1 MILSVQPQT
10 VLAAP
15 GDTDIT
21 EVNLNGVSNELWSN
35 KDVTFATLDE
45 ESNYTIE
52 SQKWTS
58 TVGNITPSSTGLK
71 PTAGEEYT
79 FIITLKAKDGYVFPI
94 KSETAVFFDGALK
107 VNGINCDSVVAMVT
121 NDGKTLTATL
131 FPLTKVKGVTDIPG
145 GSGVTVETEV
155 RDHYANI
162 SATGEIDITRESGYT
177 VNPEGDAPNSSSTVW
192 FKTDSDGKNLIE
204 TENQDEAVLSITINP
219 DENKAVMALAG
230 DIDKNI
236 SCTLN
241 FNGTKY
247 MGSKLTYNG
256 SVEDK
261 TTGKITIKETRDEY
275 YAKFQLACTVNL
287 IVKPVE
293 EINEVV
299 VKGAEF
305 NYKAG
310 NAPQKAAVP
319 FFMDGVE
326 RCETAYEC
334 WEEMENG
341 NPVAF
346 WYSDESRYTSS
357 MKRITQFEE
366 GKKYMYSIELRA
378 KDGYEFGD
386 NCSVIINDTMNAP
399 LNVHKTLNGLL
410 ITVVKTIAPVSQ
422 KEIGFVEIN
431 NAVLNFKDGDK
442 PVFTGSVP
450 DSAPYALTYE
460 AWQTDGEGISSEEGF
475 NDESHLPMW
484 GGKLITTF
492 DKSKTYTYRL
502 CLKITD
508 SGSKE
513 GWFFGSNTKL
523 KLNGQEVAFQRE
535 SSDDGQQFSGA
546 AALTMVPEAA
556 GTAPDYKITE
566 GANGTWTQQSDG
578 ALRFVAHGDFSK
590 FTGVKIDGILIATD
604 KYTAV
609 SGSTVITLKKDY
621 LDTLSV
627 GNHTLTVVYNDGECG
642 TEFALMAA
650 ASHTHSYGSGWKYNE
665 ASHWHEC
672 TCGDEAETAAH
683 SFQWVIDKEA
693 TAAGKGSKHE
703 ECSVC
708 GYKKAAV
715 EILAADP
722 TAGSGNVTAPKTGDD
737 SSPMAWLA
745 LLFISGG
752 VLTGATVLGRKK
764 KSL

>member
-1 MILSVQPQT
+1 MNKGTTLGKRVFAALLTVLMILSVQPQP
-10 VLAAP
+10 VLASP

-21 EVNLNGVSNELWSN
+21 EVKLNGVSNELWSN
-35 KDVTFATLDE
+35 QDVTFATLDE

-58 TVGNITPSSTGLK
+58 TVGNITPSSAGLK
-71 PTAGEEYT
+71 PTAGKEYT

-94 KSETAVFFDGALK
+94 KSETAVFFNGALK
-107 VNGINCDSVVAMVT
+107 VNGIDCDSAVATVS

-131 FPLTKVKGVTDIPG
+131 FLLTKVKGVTDTPG

-155 RDHYANI
+155 HTHYSNI

-177 VNPEGDAPNSSSTVW
+177 VNLEGDAPNSSSTVW
-192 FKTDSDGKNLIE
+192 FKTDSDGKTLIK
-204 TENQDEAVLSITINP
+204 TENQDEAVMSITI
-219 DENKAVMALAG
+219 DHKENKAVMALAG

-241 FNGTKY
+241 FNDTEY
-247 MGSKLTYNG
+247 MGSTLTYG
-256 SVEDK
+256 ESVKDES
-261 TTGKITIKETRDEY
+261 TGMTTIKETRDEY

-287 IVKPVE
+287 IVKPLE
-293 EINEVV
+293 GINEVV

-310 NAPQKAAVP
+310 NAPQTAAVP
-319 FFMDGVE
+319 FFTDGVE

-357 MKRITQFEE
+357 MKRITRFEE
-366 GKKYMYSIELRA
+366 GKRYMYSIELRA

-386 NCSVIINDTMNAP
+386 NCSVIINDTMIDP
-399 LNVHKTLNGLL
+399 LNVHKTQNGLF
-410 ITVVKTIAPVSQ
+410 ITAVKTIAPVSQ
-422 KEIGFVEIN
+422 KEIEFVEIN
-431 NAVLNFKDGDK
+431 NATLNFKDGDK

-450 DSAPYALTYE
+450 DGAPYSLTYE
-460 AWQTDGEGISSEEGF
+460 AWQTDGEGISSEGWF

-484 GGKLITTF
+484 GGKLISTF
-492 DKSKTYTYRL
+492 DKSKIYTYKL
-502 CLKITD
+502 CLKTT
-508 SGSKE
+508 SAE

-523 KLNGQEVAFQRE
+523 KINGQEVAFQRD
-535 SSDDGQQFSGA
+535 SSNNEQQFSGA

-556 GTAPDYKITE
+556 GTTPDYKITE
-566 GANGTWTQQSDG
+566 GADGTWTQDSDG
-578 ALRFVAHGDFSK
+578 ALRFVANGDFSK

-609 SGSTVITLKKDY
+609 SGSTVITLKKDF

-627 GNHTLTVVYNDGECG
+627 GRHTLTVVYNDGECS

-650 ASHTHSYGSGWKYNE
+650 ASHTH
-665 ASHWHEC
+665 
-672 TCGDEAETAAH
+672 T
-683 SFQWVIDKEA
+683 FQWVVDKEA
-693 TAAGKGSKHE
+693 TATEKGSKHE

-715 EILAADP
+715 EIPAADP

>member
-1 MILSVQPQT
+1 MNKGTTLGKRVFAALLTVLMILSVQPQP

-15 GDTDIT
+15 DDTDIT

-71 PTAGEEYT
+71 PTAGEDYS
-79 FIITLKAKDGYVFPI
+79 FIITLKAKDGYVFPV
-94 KSETAVFFDGALK
+94 KSETAVFFDGK
-107 VNGINCDSVVAMVT
+107 IKMDGIACDSAMTMVT
-121 NDGKTLTATL
+121 GNGKMLTVTL
-131 FPLTKVKGVTDIPG
+131 FLLTTVKGVTDTPG

-155 RDHYANI
+155 RSHYANI

-177 VNPEGDAPNSSSTVW
+177 VNLEGDAPKSSVTVW
-192 FKTDSDGKNLIE
+192 FKTDSDGTNLIK
-204 TENQDEAVLSITINP
+204 TENQDEAILSITIVP
-219 DENKAVMALAG
+219 EENKAVMVLAG
-230 DIDKNI
+230 DIDKDV
-236 SCTLN
+236 SCSLN
-241 FNGTKY
+241 FNDTVFT
-247 MGSKLTYNG
+247 GSTLTYVS

-261 TTGKITIKETRDEY
+261 TTGKITMKEIRDDY
-275 YAKFQLACTVNL
+275 YARFQLDCTVNL

-293 EINEVV
+293 GINEVV

-310 NAPQKAAVP
+310 SAPQKAAVP

-341 NPVAF
+341 SPVAF

-357 MKRITQFEE
+357 MKRIAQFEE

-386 NCSVIINDTMNAP
+386 NCSVIINDTMIDS

-410 ITVVKTIAPVSQ
+410 ITAVKTIAPVSQ
-422 KEIGFVEIN
+422 KEIEFVEIN
-431 NAVLNFKDGDK
+431 NATLNFKDGDK

-450 DSAPYALTYE
+450 DGAPYSLTYE
-460 AWQTDGEGISSEEGF
+460 AWQTDGEGISSEGWF

-484 GGKLITTF
+484 GGKLISTF
-492 DKSKTYTYRL
+492 DKSKIYTYKL
-502 CLKITD
+502 CLKTT
-508 SGSKE
+508 SAE

-523 KLNGQEVAFQRE
+523 KINGQEVAFQRD
-535 SSDDGQQFSGA
+535 SSDNEQQFSGA

-556 GTAPDYKITE
+556 ATTPDYKITE
-566 GANGTWTQQSDG
+566 GADGTWTQQSDG
-578 ALRFVAHGDFSK
+578 ALRFVANGDFSK

-609 SGSTVITLKKDY
+609 SGSTVITLKKEF

-627 GNHTLTVVYNDGECG
+627 GKHTLTVVYSDGECS
-642 TEFALMAA
+642 TEFGLLAA
-650 ASHTHSYGSGWKYNE
+650 ASHT
-665 ASHWHEC
+665 
-672 TCGDEAETAAH
+672 H

-693 TAAGKGSKHE
+693 TATEKGSKHE

-715 EILAADP
+715 EIPVTAPA
-722 TAGSGNVTAPKTGDD
+722 AGSDSITAPKTGDD
-737 SSPMAWLA
+737 SSPMAWAA
-745 LLFISGG
+745 LLFIGG
-752 VLTGATVLGRKK
+752 CVLTGVTVLGRKK

>member
-1 MILSVQPQT
+1 MNKGTTLGKRVFAALLTVLIILSVQPRS

-21 EVNLNGVSNELWSN
+21 EVNLNGVSNELWSYQ
-35 KDVTFATLDE
+35 DVTFATLDE

-58 TVGNITPSSTGLK
+58 DVGDITPSSAGLK
-71 PTAGEEYT
+71 PTAGKEYT
-79 FIITLKAKDGYVFPI
+79 FIITLKANDGYVFPV
-94 KSETAVFFDGALK
+94 KSETVVFFNGALK
-107 VNGINCDSVVAMVT
+107 VNGIDCDSAVT
-121 NDGKTLTATL
+121 RVTDNGKTLTATL
-131 FPLTKVKGVTDIPG
+131 FLLTTVKGVTDTPG

-155 RDHYANI
+155 RSHYANI

-177 VNPEGDAPNSSSTVW
+177 VNLEGDAPNDFTVW
-192 FKTDSDGKNLIE
+192 FKTDSDGKTLIK
-204 TENQDEAVLSITINP
+204 TENQDEAILSIKIDHN
-219 DENKAVMALAG
+219 ENKVVMALAG
-230 DIDKNI
+230 DMDKNI

-241 FNGTKY
+241 FNDTEY
-247 MGSKLTYNG
+247 MGSKLTYVG

-261 TTGKITIKETRDEY
+261 TTGKITMKETRDEY

-293 EINEVV
+293 DINEVV

-346 WYSDESRYTSS
+346 WYSDESKYTSS

-366 GKKYMYSIELRA
+366 GKRYMYSIELRA

-386 NCSVIINDTMNAP
+386 NCSVIINDTMIDS

-410 ITVVKTIAPVSQ
+410 ITAVKTIAPVSQ
-422 KEIGFVEIN
+422 KEIEFVEIN
-431 NAVLNFKDGDK
+431 NATLNFKDGDK

-450 DSAPYALTYE
+450 DGAPYALTYE
-460 AWQTDGEGISSEEGF
+460 AWQTDGEGISSEGWF

-484 GGKLITTF
+484 GGKLISTF
-492 DKSKTYTYRL
+492 DKSKIYTYKL
-502 CLKITD
+502 CLKTT
-508 SGSKE
+508 SAE

-523 KLNGQEVAFQRE
+523 KINGQEVAFQRD
-535 SSDDGQQFSGA
+535 SSNNEQQFSGA

-556 GTAPDYKITE
+556 GTTPDYKITE
-566 GANGTWTQQSDG
+566 GAAGTWTQDSDG
-578 ALRFVAHGDFSK
+578 TLRFVANGDFSK

-609 SGSTVITLKKDY
+609 SGSTVITLKKDF

-627 GNHTLTVVYNDGECG
+627 GRHTLTVVYNDGECS

-650 ASHTHSYGSGWKYNE
+650 ASHTH
-665 ASHWHEC
+665 
-672 TCGDEAETAAH
+672 T
-683 SFQWVIDKEA
+683 FQWVIDREA
-693 TAAGKGSKHE
+693 TATEKGSKHE

-715 EILAADP
+715 EIPATAP
-722 TAGSGNVTAPKTGDD
+722 AAGSGSITAPKTCDD
-737 SSPMAWLA
+737 SNPMAWVA

-752 VLTGATVLGRKK
+752 VLTGVTVLRRKK
-764 KSL
+764 NSL

>member
-1 MILSVQPQT
+1 MNKGTTLGKRVFAALLTVLMILSVQPQP
-10 VLAAP
+10 VLASP

-21 EVNLNGVSNELWSN
+21 EVKLNGVSNELWSN
-35 KDVTFATLDE
+35 QDVTFATLDE

-58 TVGNITPSSTGLK
+58 TVGNITPSSAGLK
-71 PTAGEEYT
+71 PTAGKEYT

-94 KSETAVFFDGALK
+94 KSETAVFFNGALK
-107 VNGINCDSVVAMVT
+107 VNGIDCDSAVATVS

-131 FPLTKVKGVTDIPG
+131 FLLTKVKGVTDTPG

-155 RDHYANI
+155 HTHYSNI

-177 VNPEGDAPNSSSTVW
+177 VNLEGDAPNSSSTVW
-192 FKTDSDGKNLIE
+192 FKTDSDGKTLIK
-204 TENQDEAVLSITINP
+204 TENQDEAVMSITI
-219 DENKAVMALAG
+219 DHKENKAVMALAG

-241 FNGTKY
+241 FNDTEY
-247 MGSKLTYNG
+247 MGSTLTYG
-256 SVEDK
+256 ESVKDES
-261 TTGKITIKETRDEY
+261 TGMTTIKETRDEY

-287 IVKPVE
+287 IVKPLE
-293 EINEVV
+293 GINEVV

-310 NAPQKAAVP
+310 NAPQTAAVP
-319 FFMDGVE
+319 FFTDGVE

-357 MKRITQFEE
+357 MKRITRFEE
-366 GKKYMYSIELRA
+366 GKRYMYSIELRA

-386 NCSVIINDTMNAP
+386 NCSVIINDTMIDP
-399 LNVHKTLNGLL
+399 LNVHKTQNGLF
-410 ITVVKTIAPVSQ
+410 ITAVKTIAPVSQ
-422 KEIGFVEIN
+422 KEIEFVEIN
-431 NAVLNFKDGDK
+431 NATLNFKDGDK

-450 DSAPYALTYE
+450 DGAPYSLTYE
-460 AWQTDGEGISSEEGF
+460 AWQTDGEGISSEGWF

-484 GGKLITTF
+484 GGKLISTF
-492 DKSKTYTYRL
+492 DKSKIYTYKL
-502 CLKITD
+502 CLKTT
-508 SGSKE
+508 SAE

-523 KLNGQEVAFQRE
+523 KINGQEVAFQRD
-535 SSDDGQQFSGA
+535 SSNNEQQFSGA

-556 GTAPDYKITE
+556 GTTPDYKITE
-566 GANGTWTQQSDG
+566 GADGTWTQDSDG
-578 ALRFVAHGDFSK
+578 TLRFVANGDFSK

-609 SGSTVITLKKDY
+609 SGSTVITLKKDF

-627 GNHTLTVVYNDGECG
+627 GRHTLTVVYNDGECS

-650 ASHTHSYGSGWKYNE
+650 ASHTH
-665 ASHWHEC
+665 
-672 TCGDEAETAAH
+672 T
-683 SFQWVIDKEA
+683 FQWVVDKEA
-693 TAAGKGSKHE
+693 TATEKGSKHE

-715 EILAADP
+715 EIPATAP
-722 TAGSGNVTAPKTGDD
+722 AAGSGSITAPKTGDD
-737 SSPMAWLA
+737 SNPMAWVA

-752 VLTGATVLGRKK
+752 VLTGVTVLRRKK
-764 KSL
+764 NSL